1 MESWNYLYIFLG
13 FSCVL
18 GIFIRSKVT
27 SYDKNILEKLELKY
41 GDIDRKKAI
50 KLEKFYDYLT
60 SGTFLFMGIFIRNYV
75 FAFRTTLLVL
85 IVNTIVYYL
94 FRRIYILVN
103 N

>member
-1 MESWNYLYIFLG
+1 MELPIYISWIILCFRH
-13 FSCVL
+13 
-18 GIFIRSKVT
+18 FIRSKVT

-60 SGTFLFMGIFIRNYV
+60 SGTFLFMGIFIRNSV
-75 FAFRTTLLVL
+75 FAFRTTLLIL

-94 FRRIYILVN
+94 FRRIYILIN

>member
-13 FSCVL
+13 FSCIL

-60 SGTFLFMGIFIRNYV
+60 SGTFLFMGVFIRNYV
-75 FAFRTTLLVL
+75 FAFRTTLLIL

-94 FRRIYILVN
+94 FRRIYILIN